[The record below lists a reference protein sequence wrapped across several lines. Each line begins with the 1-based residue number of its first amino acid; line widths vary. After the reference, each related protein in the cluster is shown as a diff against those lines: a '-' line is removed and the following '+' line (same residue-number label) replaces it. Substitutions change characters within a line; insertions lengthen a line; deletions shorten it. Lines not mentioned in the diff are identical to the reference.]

1 MPVYLIRFN
10 FGLVRFNLLDILI
23 SLTIIIWLKEKGF
36 KEIKDYFKNINK
48 IYLSLILLLLLS
60 VLFSI
65 YFNGNKMIGWG
76 MLKSYFLLPILFAFV
91 VKDVFYDNEKNEKI
105 LYVIFSSG
113 LGVAIISLFY
123 KLAGKVTYDN
133 RLEAFF
139 NSPNY
144 LAMYLAPSIIINF
157 SLLFQKNIWYK
168 ITFFF
173 LVIILYWTTSY
184 GAWLAMG
191 GTLIFIDYEKNRKKF
206 KSWFQWI
213 EKSLLLKI
221 LLIFLLIVVVLQN
234 NNSKW
239 QNLWNWSERSSEN
252 SRLIIWRS
260 AVKIVQDNWIW
271 GIGPG
276 NFQEQYLM
284 YQKYFPPYLEW
295 AVPQPHNLWLAFW
308 LQTGLLG
315 LLSFLGLIFYFYKK
329 SFYFLKKTKTREKEI
344 IITFMA
350 LLLYWLGHGIV
361 DTTFWK
367 NDLALMFWSVLSL
380 VF

>member
-271 GIGPG
+271 GVGPG